1 MNATIKIE
9 SGHPTSEAVFIVGL
23 NARNNCKSFEF
34 HFCCGKEMKVD
45 AVVRFHLVQ
54 VKIQGQEEKA
64 IAAYWVT
71 DGIDRYRIGFLN
83 REEVKHAKK
92 YEGKLAQ
99 IVVFL
104 SNSDDNDDRL
114 FSEQNAGACKAVLIE
129 AVWN

>member
-1 MNATIKIE
+1 
-9 SGHPTSEAVFIVGL
+9 
-23 NARNNCKSFEF
+23 
-34 HFCCGKEMKVD
+34 MKVD